1 MLESS
6 PPVVLSRP
14 IMPLNLDDL
23 QNANHIQ
30 SNYEI
35 QLTDFGTGEQWLS
48 DTSHTRESHLDL
60 LFSNDGGRPSCGR
73 HPALCIARPRG
84 YPG

>member
-1 MLESS
+1 MPESS

-14 IMPLNLDDL
+14 IIPFSLDDL

-35 QLTDFGTGEQWLS
+35 RLTDFGTGEQ
-48 DTSHTRESHLDL
+48 
-60 LFSNDGGRPSCGR
+60 
-73 HPALCIARPRG
+73 
-84 YPG
+84 